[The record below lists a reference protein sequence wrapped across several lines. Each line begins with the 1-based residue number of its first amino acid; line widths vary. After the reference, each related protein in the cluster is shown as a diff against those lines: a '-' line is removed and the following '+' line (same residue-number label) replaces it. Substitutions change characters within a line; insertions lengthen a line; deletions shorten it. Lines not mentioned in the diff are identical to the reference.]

1 MPDLDEL
8 IRRHYAARSLP
19 PRRVEAILARARPRR
34 AADPNIWRLRMA
46 AVAAGMLL
54 CFGLF
59 HVWMRDRDAAER
71 VLAEIAMNHRKQLDV
86 EVAAEDFS
94 AVVAAL
100 DRLDFTARPPLGLG
114 DAFVPVGGRYCSIQ
128 GALAAQ
134 LKLRHRETGAA
145 HTLYAA
151 PLTPEL
157 AGLAG
162 TEAAVDGL
170 PIRLWSDGEV
180 FFGLAGREAAPP
192 GRRRAARPP

>member
-1 MPDLDEL
+1 MPDLDES
-8 IRRHYAARSLP
+8 IRRHYAAQSLP
-19 PRRVEAILARARPRR
+19 PRR
-34 AADPNIWRLRMA
+34 AADPKVWRLRMA

-100 DRLDFTARPPLGLG
+100 DRLDFAIRPPPGL
-114 DAFVPVGGRYCSIQ
+114 DAAFVPVGGRYCSIQ
-128 GALAAQ
+128 GAPAAQ

-151 PLTPEL
+151 PLTPQ
-157 AGLAG
+157 LAG

-192 GRRRAARPP
+192 GRRRAARTP